1 MLLPITSLF
10 AGEPNGKRFR
20 NQLDTLLKQSRDRD
34 SDRDRAIGVARSGS
48 FDIGSV
54 GDSGSQVL
62 DDIGLL
68 MMRAAEVLE
77 AESLNCY

>member
-1 MLLPITSLF
+1 LLLPTTSLF